1 MDARFMSRLLVS
13 QYQTEV
19 EKIIRYGGSRKETAI
34 RTAFQNLLNEY
45 CKTRD
50 FLLIPELEYKTRNN
64 KVVYPDGTVKDALR
78 LDWGYWESKDQYDN
92 LNEEIDK
99 KLSKGYPDS
108 NILFED
114 SQTAVLIQSG
124 DEVFRVSM
132 KDADGLDEGINAF
145 INYVRPEVK
154 DFREAIEVFKE
165 DLPTILNALRIMIQG
180 QEDVNSEFKSRRNR
194 FWELCK
200 ESINP
205 EISLLDVQEMLIQHI
220 LSEDIF
226 VNIFSESQFH
236 RENNIARE
244 LQQIIETFFT
254 GNTRRNTLS
263 SIERYYA
270 VIRRTSANIYNHQ
283 EKQKFLKAIYE
294 NFYKAYNPKAADRLG
309 IVYTPNEIVRFLIE
323 SSDYLVHK
331 SFGKLLSDSGVEILD
346 PATGTGTFITELIEY
361 LPIEKLEYKYKN
373 EIHCNEIEILPY
385 YIANLNI
392 EYTYKQKTGKYEEFE
407 NICLVDTLEHTT
419 FEGKQG
425 ELFRLSVEN
434 TERIKRQNEKTISVI
449 ICNPP
454 YNANQVNE
462 NDNNKNRQYPAIDK
476 LIKDTYV
483 KQSTAQ
489 KTKVYDMYSR
499 FFRWATSRLNDNG
512 VLAFVTNSSFINA
525 RTFDGFRKVVT
536 DEFSEIYIIDLGG
549 DVRAN
554 PKLSGTKHNVFG
566 IQAGVAIS
574 FMVKRRGGTHA
585 ACKIFYARCPE
596 FATAEEKLKFL
607 ANTQFNQVSFEHITP
622 DKNHNWLNITNNDF
636 NDLIPVINKKSN
648 DTQVGFEGKSVF
660 SLYSNGVSTNRDE
673 WVYDLNATSLKAK
686 AAFFVDEYNHEVSR
700 WIKYKK
706 ANKVI
711 EVKSESNPVLDQ
723 FLQERNIIKWSKMI
737 KRDKLRKEK
746 KGEFEK
752 ARIIKACYRPYSSH
766 FLYFDYIPID
776 LPGQQLEIFSHGKK
790 QIAKPQNLLICFS
803 GLSFSKPFQTLATN
817 YVSSL
822 DLLEKTVCLPLYR
835 FNEHG
840 ERIDN
845 ITDWGLEQFQRYY
858 NNFEITKKNI
868 FYYIYAVF
876 HNPRYCQKYEFNLK
890 REFPRLP
897 FYQDFYQ
904 WVNWGKE
911 LMDLHIN
918 YETVAPY
925 LLKRVDIPT
934 SEDSKR
940 IPKTKLKA
948 DKTKGII
955 TLDDVTTLE
964 GIPKEAWDY
973 KLGNRS
979 ALEWI
984 LDQYKEKKPKD
995 PTIAAKFNTY
1005 RFADYKEQV
1014 IDLLQRV
1021 CTVSVETM
1029 RIVQAMPDE

>member
-1 MDARFMSRLLVS
+1 MSRLLVS